1 MTENPLQ
8 LAHTAKR
15 ERLVFFQRSP
25 GVRQGVPA
33 VDARGGRSWP
43 RKSWLPPG
51 TGFHSSSAAALLQT
65 AVNA

>member
-8 LAHTAKR
+8 LTHAVER

-33 VDARGGRSWP
+33 GDARGGRS
-43 RKSWLPPG
+43 
-51 TGFHSSSAAALLQT
+51 
-65 AVNA
+65 